1 MQWTWKER
9 FPQQPEVEEYLNHV
23 ADYLDLRKDIQL
35 RSKISSA
42 HRDDVRNVWTV
53 TTEQGQVQ
61 TCRYLITAVG
71 PLAAPLDPPY
81 EGLSDFQ
88 GEWYRTATWPKHD
101 VDFSGKRVA
110 VVGTGATA
118 VQVIPIIAH
127 AAKQLTVFQRTPNFV
142 IPSRNHPLGAEQSA
156 EINRDYDDILARA
169 RGQNWGFD
177 MVDSPLMYD
186 SVKDSP
192 DKVRRV
198 LEKGWEKGGFRFLFE
213 TFGDI
218 LVNPDG
224 NEAASEFVRDKIR
237 TIVNDEKTAEILS
250 PYYPIGS
257 KRPPCGHHYFEAFN
271 RPNVELVSI
280 KDDPIQRLTP
290 SGLKTGSREFDFDII
305 VFAIGMSSST
315 WDSAPLA

>member
-1 MQWTWKER
+1 
-9 FPQQPEVEEYLNHV
+9 
-23 ADYLDLRKDIQL
+23 
-35 RSKISSA
+35 
-42 HRDDVRNVWTV
+42 
-53 TTEQGQVQ
+53 
-61 TCRYLITAVG
+61 
-71 PLAAPLDPPY
+71 
-81 EGLSDFQ
+81 
-88 GEWYRTATWPKHD
+88 
-101 VDFSGKRVA
+101 
-110 VVGTGATA
+110 
-118 VQVIPIIAH
+118 
-127 AAKQLTVFQRTPNFV
+127 
-142 IPSRNHPLGAEQSA
+142 
-156 EINRDYDDILARA
+156 
-169 RGQNWGFD
+169 
-177 MVDSPLMYD
+177 MYD